1 MKTTL
6 HKADT
11 RGVADH
17 GWLNSHHTFSFAG
30 YSNPDRMGFGALR
43 VINDDIVQPSM
54 GFGTH
59 PHENMEI
66 ISIPI
71 TGELRHQDSM
81 GNAQHIKAGEVQ
93 IMSAGTGI
101 THSEYNG
108 SDVDPV
114 NFLQIWVLPKEQDIE
129 PRYGQQL
136 FSCDDRKNEFQEV
149 VSPDKDSNSDAIWI
163 NQDVWFFQGDFDAGY
178 TGTYSIKRPDN
189 GAYFFVI
196 DGAVTIAGEHLGRRD
211 GIGIEDTD
219 RIDFSATEDC
229 QLLVMDIPM
238 Q

>member
-1 MKTTL
+1 MKTTF

-17 GWLNSHHTFSFAG
+17 GWLNSRHTFSFAG
-30 YSNPDRMGFGALR
+30 YLNPDRMGFGTLR
-43 VINDDIVQPSM
+43 VINDDIVQPGM
-54 GFGTH
+54 GFGRH

-66 ISIPI
+66 ISIPV
-71 TGELRHQDSM
+71 TGQLRHQDSM
-81 GNAQHIKAGEVQ
+81 GNIQHIKAGEVQ

-108 SDVDPV
+108 SDAEIV
-114 NFLQIWVLPKEQDIE
+114 NFLQIWVLPKQQDIE
-129 PRYGQQL
+129 PHYGQQL
-136 FSCDDRKNEFQEV
+136 FSCDDRNNRFQEV
-149 VSPDKDSNSDAIWI
+149 VSPDKAGNSEAIWI
-163 NQDVWFFQGDFDAGY
+163 NQDAWFFRGDFDAGY
-178 TGTYSIKRPDN
+178 SGSYSIKRPGN

-196 DGAVTIAGEHLGRRD
+196 DGALTIAGEQLERRD

-219 RIDFSATEDC
+219 RIDFSVAEDC
-229 QLLVMDIPM
+229 QLLVMDVPM

>member
-6 HKADT
+6 HRADT

-17 GWLNSHHTFSFAG
+17 GWLISRHTFSFAS
-30 YSNPDRMGFGALR
+30 YSSPNRMGFGKLR
-43 VINDDIVQPSM
+43 VINDDVVQPSM

-71 TGELRHQDSM
+71 AGELRHKDSM
-81 GNAQHIKAGEVQ
+81 GNAQHIKEGEVQ
-93 IMSAGTGI
+93 IMSAGTGV

-108 SDVDPV
+108 SDVETV
-114 NFLQIWVLPKEQDIE
+114 NFLQIWVFPKKQDIE

-136 FSCDDRKNEFQEV
+136 FSCDDRKNGFQEV
-149 VSPDKDSNSDAIWI
+149 VSPDKGNNSDAIWI
-163 NQDVWFFQGDFDAGY
+163 NQDAWFSQGDFDAGY
-178 TGTYSIKRPDN
+178 TGGYSIKRPGN

-196 DGAVTIAGEHLGRRD
+196 GGAVTIAGEHLERRD
-211 GIGIEDTD
+211 GIGIEDAD
-219 RIDFSATEDC
+219 RIDFSATGDC
-229 QLLVMDIPM
+229 QLLVMDVPM
-238 Q
+238 

>member
-30 YSNPDRMGFGALR
+30 YSNPDRMGFG
-43 VINDDIVQPSM
+43 
-54 GFGTH
+54 TH

-81 GNAQHIKAGEVQ
+81 GNAQHIKADEVQ

-114 NFLQIWVLPKEQDIE
+114 NFLQIWVLQKKLDIK

-136 FSCDDRKNEFQEV
+136 FSGDDRKNKFQEV
-149 VSPDKDSNSDAIWI
+149 VSPDKGSNSDAIWI
-163 NQDVWFFQGDFDAGY
+163 NQDAWFFQGDFDAGY
-178 TGTYSIKRPDN
+178 TSTYSIKRPGN

-196 DGAVTIAGEHLGRRD
+196 DGTVTIAGEHLGRRD
-211 GIGIEDTD
+211 GIGIWDTD
-219 RIDFSATEDC
+219 RINFSATEDC
-229 QLLVMDIPM
+229 QLLVMDEPM

>member
-1 MKTTL
+1 MKTTF

-11 RGVADH
+11 RGAADH
-17 GWLNSHHTFSFAG
+17 GWLNSRHTFSFAG
-30 YSNPDRMGFGALR
+30 YLNPDRMGFGTLR
-43 VINDDIVQPSM
+43 VINDDIVQPGM
-54 GFGTH
+54 GFGRH

-66 ISIPI
+66 ISIPV
-71 TGELRHQDSM
+71 TGQLRHQDSM
-81 GNAQHIKAGEVQ
+81 GNIQNIKAGEVQ

-108 SDVDPV
+108 SDAEIV
-114 NFLQIWVLPKEQDIE
+114 NFLQIWVLPKHQDIE

-136 FSCDDRKNEFQEV
+136 FSYDDRKNRFKEV
-149 VSPDKDSNSDAIWI
+149 VSPNKAGNSEAIWI
-163 NQDVWFFQGDFDAGY
+163 NQDAWFYRGDFDAGY
-178 TGTYSIKRPDN
+178 SGSYSIKRPGN

-196 DGAVTIAGEHLGRRD
+196 DGALTIAGEQLERRD

-219 RIDFSATEDC
+219 SIDFAATEDC
-229 QLLVMDIPM
+229 QLLVMDVPM